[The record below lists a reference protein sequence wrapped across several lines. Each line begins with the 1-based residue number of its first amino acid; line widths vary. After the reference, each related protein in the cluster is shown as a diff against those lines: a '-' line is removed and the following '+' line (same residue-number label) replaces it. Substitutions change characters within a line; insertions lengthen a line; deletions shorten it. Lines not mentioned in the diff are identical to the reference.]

1 MKYLIIGNS
10 IAAVGC
16 IEAIR
21 SRDTQGEITVV
32 SDEKHHVYGRPT
44 ISYYLMG
51 AIAAENMKYR
61 PDDFYEKNKVS
72 LILGVKATA
81 IDAKKKNVTLSDG
94 QKLDYD
100 RLLVATGSRPFL
112 PPAQGFDKVEKC
124 FTFMTYDDML
134 ALEGELSGDKKVV
147 VIGAGLIGLKC
158 VEGILERVKEVT
170 VVDLADRV
178 LPSVMDAECAA
189 YVQRHLEK
197 KGVKFILGDCA
208 ESFTKNSVTLK
219 NSKKTLDFD
228 ILVMAVGVR
237 ANTSLVADAGGA
249 VGRGIT
255 VDTHM
260 RTSLPDVYAA
270 GDCAEGLDS
279 SIGANRVLALLP
291 NAYAQGKTAGLN
303 MAGGDEEY
311 LNAIPLNAVGF
322 FGMHILSAGVYEGE
336 CYTVKD
342 DEKIKKLFVKDGR
355 LCGFILIDDFLR
367 AGIYTSLVREKTP
380 LAGVDFEI
388 LKHAPQLLAFGR
400 EARKAKLSKRV

>member
-1 MKYLIIGNS
+1 MAGLFFLILVVLVAIFADVICDYETQV
-10 IAAVGC
+10 IAQDMSVQLQPPSAEHWFGTDGYG
-16 IEAIR
+16 
-21 SRDTQGEITVV
+21 RDTFARVIHGA
-32 SDEKHHVYGRPT
+32 R
-44 ISYYLMG
+44 IS
-51 AIAAENMKYR
+51 
-61 PDDFYEKNKVS
+61 
-72 LILGVKATA
+72 
-81 IDAKKKNVTLSDG
+81 
-94 QKLDYD
+94 
-100 RLLVATGSRPFL
+100 
-112 PPAQGFDKVEKC
+112 
-124 FTFMTYDDML
+124 L
-134 ALEGELSGDKKVV
+134 A
-147 VIGAGLIGLKC
+147 IGL
-158 VEGILERVKEVT
+158 
-170 VVDLADRV
+170 
-178 LPSVMDAECAA
+178 AA
-189 YVQRHLEK
+189 
-197 KGVKFILGDCA
+197 
-208 ESFTKNSVTLK
+208 
-219 NSKKTLDFD
+219 
-228 ILVMAVGVR
+228 
-237 ANTSLVADAGGA
+237 AGGA

-255 VDTHM
+255 ADTHM

-367 AGIYTSLVREKTP
+367 TGIYTSLVREKTP

-388 LKHAPQLLAFGR
+388 LKHAPQLLAFGG